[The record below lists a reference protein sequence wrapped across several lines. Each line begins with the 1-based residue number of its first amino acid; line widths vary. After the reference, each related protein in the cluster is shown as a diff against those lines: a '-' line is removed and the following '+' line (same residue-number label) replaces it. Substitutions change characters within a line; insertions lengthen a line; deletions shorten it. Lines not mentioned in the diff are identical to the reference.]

1 MLKQVYMKRFWYI
14 GALALFMA
22 VTSPVV
28 AQEKSLEYNENSV
41 RPIRESD
48 ILLKKRVWR
57 RIDLKEKQNKPFFAF
72 NNEISKILIEAVKAG
87 VLTPY
92 ANDSLKTRMAREEF
106 IERLQ
111 MPNAGGGLTEEEK
124 AMGFSQETNSGW
136 DTNSGWGNNGA
147 ANANNNA
154 NANAAGAGTTAAA
167 AGPAA
172 NEFLPRQITVLE
184 LMEDM
189 IFDKRRSRL
198 YWDVLAVKL
207 VIPASEFETG
217 LLREVAV
224 FKYKDVEALFRSMP
238 GEAIWFNP
246 HNSAAHMNLADAFT
260 LRLFNGRIIKVANPD
275 DNMLIDIYEG
285 KGLMAS
291 QWIEMQLL
299 EMEHELWEF

>member
-1 MLKQVYMKRFWYI
+1 MKRFWYI
-14 GALALFMA
+14 GALALCLA
-22 VTSPVV
+22 VSSPVV
-28 AQEKSLEYNENSV
+28 AQEKSMEYNENSV

-57 RIDLKEKQNKPFFAF
+57 RIDLKEKQNKPFFAY

-92 ANDSLKTRMAREEF
+92 ANDSLKTRMSREDF
-106 IERLQ
+106 IANLE
-111 MPNAGGGLTEEEK
+111 MPNVGGGLTEEEK
-124 AMGFSQETNSGW
+124 AMGFGQENNSGW
-136 DTNSGWGNNGA
+136 DTNSGWGDTGNKK
-147 ANANNNA
+147 NATGNK
-154 NANAAGAGTTAAA
+154 AGAAA
-167 AGPAA
+167 APVTPAA

-198 YWDVLAVKL
+198 YWDIQAVKL
-207 VIPASEFETG
+207 VIPATQFETG

-260 LRLFNGRIIKVANPD
+260 LRLFGGRIIKVANPD
-275 DNMLIDIYEG
+275 DSMLIDIYNRSP
-285 KGLMAS
+285 KDGLMAS

>member
-1 MLKQVYMKRFWYI
+1 MKRLWCI
-14 GALALFMA
+14 GALALFLA
-22 VTSPVV
+22 VSSPVV

-57 RIDLKEKQNKPFFAF
+57 RIDLKEKQNKPFFAY

-92 ANDSLKTRMAREEF
+92 ANDSLKTRMSREAFLEN
-106 IERLQ
+106 LQ
-111 MPNAGGGLTEEEK
+111 MPDVGGGLTEEEK
-124 AMGFSQETNSGW
+124 AMGFGQENNNSGW
-136 DTNSGWGNNGA
+136 DTNSGWGNNKTDNKA
-147 ANANNNA
+147 ATANNNTG
-154 NANAAGAGTTAAA
+154 AA
-167 AGPAA
+167 PAA
-172 NEFLPRQITVLE
+172 VDASATEFLPRQITVLE

-198 YWDVLAVKL
+198 YWDVQAVKL
-207 VIPASEFETG
+207 VIPSSQFETG

-246 HNSAAHMNLADAFT
+246 QNSAAHMNLADAFT
-260 LRLFNGRIIKVANPD
+260 LRLFSGRIIKVANPD
-275 DNMLIDIYEG
+275 DSMLIDIYNRSP
-285 KGLMAS
+285 KDGLMAS

-299 EMEHELWEF
+299 EQEHELWEF

>member
-1 MLKQVYMKRFWYI
+1 MKRFWYI
-14 GALALFMA
+14 GAFALFLA
-22 VTSPVV
+22 VSSPVV
-28 AQEKSLEYNENSV
+28 AQEKSLEFNENSV

-57 RIDLKEKQNKPFFAF
+57 RVDLKEKQNKPFFAY

-92 ANDSLKTRMAREEF
+92 ANDSLKTRMSREDF
-106 IERLQ
+106 IENLQ

-124 AMGFSQETNSGW
+124 AMGFTQETNAGW
-136 DTNSGWGNNGA
+136 DTNSGWDNNA
-147 ANANNNA
+147 ANNKADTANN
-154 NANAAGAGTTAAA
+154 AGQAA

-172 NEFLPRQITVLE
+172 NEFLPRQITTLE

-198 YWDVLAVKL
+198 YWDVQAVKL
-207 VIPASEFETG
+207 IIPAKEFETG
-217 LLREVAV
+217 LLREVAT

-246 HNSAAHMNLADAFT
+246 HNNAGHMNLADAFT
-260 LRLFNGRIIKVANPD
+260 LRLFSGRITKVSNPD
-275 DNMLIDIYEG
+275 DSELVDIYTRSP
-285 KGLMAS
+285 KDGLMAS
-291 QWIEMQLL
+291 QWVEMQLL
-299 EMEHELWEF
+299 ELEHELWEF

>member
-1 MLKQVYMKRFWYI
+1 MKRFWII
-14 GALALFMA
+14 GTLALFMA
-22 VTSPVV
+22 VSSPVV
-28 AQEKSLEYNENSV
+28 AQEKSMEYNENSV

-72 NNEISKILIEAVKAG
+72 NNEISKILMEAVKAG

-92 ANDSLKTRMAREEF
+92 ANDSLKTRMSRETFLEN
-106 IERLQ
+106 LQ
-111 MPNAGGGLTEEEK
+111 MPNTEVALTEEEK
-124 AMGFSQETNSGW
+124 AMGFTEETNSGW
-136 DTNSGWGNNGA
+136 DTNSGWGDNG
-147 ANANNNA
+147 NANNKATANNA
-154 NANAAGAGTTAAA
+154 TSTDGTGAAA
-167 AGPAA
+167 TDEA

-198 YWDVLAVKL
+198 YWDVQGVKL
-207 VIPASEFETG
+207 VIPASQFETG
-217 LLREVAV
+217 LERVVAV

-260 LRLFNGRIIKVANPD
+260 LRLFSGRITKVANPD
-275 DNMLIDIYEG
+275 DSMLIDIYNRSP
-285 KGLMAS
+285 KDGLMAS
-291 QWIEMQLL
+291 QWTEMQLL
-299 EMEHELWEF
+299 ELEHELWEF

>member
-1 MLKQVYMKRFWYI
+1 MIFKQVYMKRFWFI
-14 GALALFMA
+14 GALALFLA
-22 VTSPVV
+22 VSSPVV
-28 AQEKSLEYNENSV
+28 AQERSLEFNENSV

-57 RIDLKEKQNKPFFAF
+57 RIDLKEKQNKPFFAY

-92 ANDSLKTRMAREEF
+92 ANDSLKTRMSREDFVEN
-106 IERLQ
+106 LL
-111 MPNAGGGLTEEEK
+111 MPDTGGGLTEEEK
-124 AMGFSQETNSGW
+124 AMGFTQDNSGW
-136 DTNSGWGNNGA
+136 DTNSGWGNNGTS
-147 ANANNNA
+147 NANNNA
-154 NANAAGAGTTAAA
+154 GAGSGSGSAAT
-167 AGPAA
+167 PA

-198 YWDVLAVKL
+198 YWDVQAVKL

-275 DNMLIDIYEG
+275 DSMLIDIYNE

>member
-1 MLKQVYMKRFWYI
+1 MKRFWII

-22 VTSPVV
+22 VSSPVV
-28 AQEKSLEYNENSV
+28 AQEKSQEYNENSV

-72 NNEISKILIEAVKAG
+72 NNEISKIMLEAVKAG

-92 ANDSLKTRMAREEF
+92 ANDSLKTRMSREDF
-106 IERLQ
+106 LDNLQ
-111 MPNAGGGLTEEEK
+111 MPNTEVALTEEEK
-124 AMGFSQETNSGW
+124 AMGFTEESNDGW
-136 DTNSGWGNNGA
+136 DTNSGWDNNGS
-147 ANANNNA
+147 ANNNGTA
-154 NANAAGAGTTAAA
+154 NNAAADTAATGNTTASTSNT
-167 AGPAA
+167 
-172 NEFLPRQITVLE
+172 NEFLPGQITILE

-198 YWDVLAVKL
+198 YWDVQGVKL
-207 VIPASEFETG
+207 VIPASQFETG
-217 LLREVAV
+217 LERVVAV

-260 LRLFNGRIIKVANPD
+260 LRLFSGRITKVANPD
-275 DNMLIDIYEG
+275 DSMLIDIYNRSP
-285 KGLMAS
+285 KDGLMAS
-291 QWIEMQLL
+291 QWTEMQLL